1 MVSPAAGGRAGS
13 RAWRPSVAAPGR
25 PKWSRLTGDAG
36 VATVEIAACLPALAL
51 LLMVGLGALG
61 VVRDQIGCVAA
72 AREVALAA
80 ARGASPPPVAA
91 DVVEVSTDGD
101 VVRVVVRR
109 HRDLGLLPG
118 FDITATAVAAIEP
131 DE

>member
-1 MVSPAAGGRAGS
+1 M
-13 RAWRPSVAAPGR
+13 AAPGR